1 MKLPTQI
8 RYGTRALFYMAF
20 QKGGAYTQTKEIAEK
35 EEIPPRYM
43 EQIFQRFKKAGL
55 VGSMRGPTGGY
66 YLLKRPEE
74 ITVGDIVRAIIGS
87 DLELVPCGER
97 KSKRACNRKD
107 NCVARGIWN
116 KASRLV
122 MDYFDSVTLHDM
134 CEKAKSMGLERE
146 IERKLIYHI

>member
-20 QKGGAYTQTKEIAEK
+20 HKGGGYTQTKEIAEK
-35 EEIPPRYM
+35 EEIPARYM

-66 YLLKRPEE
+66 YLLRRPEE

-87 DLELVPCGER
+87 DLELVPCSER
-97 KSKRACNRKD
+97 RSKNTCRRREI
-107 NCVARGIWN
+107 CVAAEIWE
-116 KASRLV
+116 KASKLV
-122 MDYFDSVTLHDM
+122 MDYFNSLTLQDI
-134 CEKAKSMGLERE
+134 CEKAKKMGLERE
-146 IERKLIYHI
+146 IEKRLIYHI